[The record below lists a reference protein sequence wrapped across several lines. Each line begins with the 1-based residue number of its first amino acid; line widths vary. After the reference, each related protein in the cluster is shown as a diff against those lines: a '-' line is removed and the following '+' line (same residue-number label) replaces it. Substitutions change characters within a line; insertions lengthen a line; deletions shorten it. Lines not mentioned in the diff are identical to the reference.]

1 YREALK
7 VYTPEAFPVNWAAT
21 QNNLGIAYRG
31 RIKGEKADNI
41 ENAIACYGEAL
52 KIRTPE
58 AFPVD
63 WAMTQN
69 NLGTAYRDRIK
80 GEKA

>member
-1 YREALK
+1 
-7 VYTPEAFPVNWAAT
+7 NWAAT
-21 QNNLGIAYRG
+21 QNNLGTAYSD

-41 ENAIACYGEAL
+41 ENAIACYREAL

-58 AFPVD
+58 AFPEN

-69 NLGTAYRDRIK
+69 NLGIAYWDRIK